1 MKNEEKSQEISE
13 KYKHYNVECS
23 SLDCYLSALEM
34 AKYKDSQPQ
43 IIEIFGK
50 RVKIVKDTKDIDG
63 CEICAFYSK
72 CHHIDVGCL
81 CEDSLFNTNRHFV
94 EVDEDGKEITIG

>member
-1 MKNEEKSQEISE
+1 MTNEEIAQEISE

-34 AKYKDSQPQ
+34 AKRKDSQPQ

-50 RVKIVKDTKDIDG
+50 RVKIVEDESKGDSCYDCALLFACRTERAI
-63 CEICAFYSK
+63 CEKSDHK
-72 CHHIDVGCL
+72 
-81 CEDSLFNTNRHFV
+81 FNQHFV
-94 EVDEDGKEITIG
+94 EVDEDGNEIK